1 MDNQPD
7 PMTWYNEIPIVSR
20 VYLTLAFITTA
31 ACALDLVSPFSL
43 YFNYKL
49 IFVGGQIWRLFTNFF
64 FFGLFGLDFIFHMYF
79 LVNYCRL
86 LEEGEFR
93 GRTADFVYMIMFG
106 GITMTAVAPFVNV
119 HFLGSALTFMM
130 VYVWSQRNQHMR
142 MGFLG
147 LVPFRAPY
155 LPWVLFS
162 LSVMLGAD
170 PTIDLIGIACGHVYF
185 WLKFIFP
192 RVADIR
198 GWWIRDPMGTPWIL
212 RQLLGG
218 QEHGVQFADELTMN
232 DNGINEGDLQN
243 EADFRAPDDA
253 ANQTPSD
260 AAEPGPNQQPAEH
273 VDPSVPDAG
282 VESKTALPGE
292 TVAAAAE

>member
-1 MDNQPD
+1 MDGGGIRQPD
-7 PMTWYNEIPIVSR
+7 PMTWYNDIPVVSR
-20 VYLTLAFITTA
+20 VYLTLSFITTA

-49 IFVGGQIWRLFTNFF
+49 IFAQGQVWRLFTNFF
-64 FFGLFGLDFIFHMYF
+64 FFGLFGLDFVFHMYF

-93 GRTADFVYMIMFG
+93 GRTADFIYMLMFG

-130 VYVWSQRNQHMR
+130 VYVWSLRNQHMQ

-147 LVPFRAPY
+147 LLTFRAPY

-162 LSVMLGAD
+162 LSVLLGAD
-170 PTIDLIGIACGHVYF
+170 PTIDLIGIVCGHAYF

-192 RVADIR
+192 QIAEIR
-198 GWWIRDPMGTPWIL
+198 HWPIQRPLKTPWLL
-212 RQLLGG
+212 RQVLGG
-218 QEHGVQFADELTMN
+218 AQQAVQFADDLTVN
-232 DNGINEGDLQN
+232 DDFGQFAADTDDEGFG
-243 EADFRAPDDA
+243 ATDDA
-253 ANQTPSD
+253 TNTEESNQTPTGVDAGAGSDIDGEAKHPIPD
-260 AAEPGPNQQPAEH
+260 AA
-273 VDPSVPDAG
+273 
-282 VESKTALPGE
+282 VE
-292 TVAAAAE
+292 